1 MTALLYHSV
10 CLIWG
15 PIIRRRPAV
24 WTNDCQN
31 AASSFYFCRL
41 WKYRILMSEQCLLRL
56 WRRRLYPNVIQEPR
70 RANEGNVRRP
80 TWTNNAR
87 GNSFV
92 VCEALE
98 DLRAKNRGPM
108 VYPAPSETLIGR
120 HCSLHVINY
129 PATHCHSSSC
139 AVTCS
144 CYLGK
149 VSRGAHVRE
158 KFCTSSQYGRA
169 FTLLVSYH

>member
-1 MTALLYHSV
+1 MPTVAAATQFSVLPLWPTPTSPNTRTTRKLRYPLISTENCQLLYV
-10 CLIWG
+10 CRIWG

-41 WKYRILMSEQCLLRL
+41 WKYRVLMSEQCLLRL

-87 GNSFV
+87 AIPLSFMMHWRIFGPRT
-92 VCEALE
+92 E
-98 DLRAKNRGPM
+98 DQWYILLPLRR
-108 VYPAPSETLIGR
+108 
-120 HCSLHVINY
+120 
-129 PATHCHSSSC
+129 
-139 AVTCS
+139 
-144 CYLGK
+144 
-149 VSRGAHVRE
+149 
-158 KFCTSSQYGRA
+158 
-169 FTLLVSYH
+169 